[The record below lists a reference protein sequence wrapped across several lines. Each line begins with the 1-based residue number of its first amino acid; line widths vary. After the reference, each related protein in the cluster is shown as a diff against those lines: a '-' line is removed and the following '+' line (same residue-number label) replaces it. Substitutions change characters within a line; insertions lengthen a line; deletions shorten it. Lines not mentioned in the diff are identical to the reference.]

1 MEFAEACSE
10 IEFILEHLKPSDKEK
25 IPESV
30 FNFFRNNKAIF
41 YKVNLT
47 TKKSLIEQ
55 DLKDETKAFLQIIH
69 YKYFASQEQ
78 KENFKK
84 ILKNDDRGTKKELKE
99 EIKNIE
105 SQEVVIYKE
114 NIILKILKRIKSF
127 FYRK

>member
-69 YKYFASQEQ
+69 YKYFANQEQ